1 MKISFCFFM
10 KLDWG
15 FDCAAYMA
23 AAFAPALA
31 LALLTIYI
39 LEGRFSGY
47 FPTISETGLEYPN
60 NCCMVTFFSA
70 IGASSFHNLYCFEMF
85 LSSFYFSEDDNNN
98 GSKKSKSLMSIAHF
112 CVKVFPYMSSLF
124 FVLISVFPMDTFPL
138 QHFTSTFIAFSE
150 FAIFQLI
157 TCILTYLGKTKY
169 NIPKSGKGITIFR
182 IFCVISQ
189 TLALITC
196 GISEAFWSHRINI
209 TIQMVGEYI
218 IIASITLF
226 HLSYLNLLSNVE
238 VYFE

>member
-1 MKISFCFFM
+1 M

-31 LALLTIYI
+31 IVLLIMYA

-60 NCCMVTFFSA
+60 NCCMVTFFTA

-85 LSSFYFSEDDNNN
+85 LSTFYFSYFFTDN
-98 GSKKSKSLMSIAHF
+98 KKKENSDTNKRSELLISIAHF
-112 CVKVFPYMSSLF
+112 CVKVFPYMSSF
-124 FVLISVFPMDTFPL
+124 FFILISIFPMDTFPF
-138 QHFTSTFIAFSE
+138 QHFTSTFIAFTE
-150 FAIFQLI
+150 FAIFQFI
-157 TCILTYLGKTKY
+157 ACVLTYLGKNNF
-169 NIPKSGKGITIFR
+169 NIPKSSKGITIFR
-182 IFCVISQ
+182 IICVITQ
-189 TLALITC
+189 ILALITC

-209 TIQMVGEYI
+209 TTQFIGEYI